1 MARIGTRRPTPGDDL
16 DAPSGPDQPGTSLAP
31 SDTAQ
36 VDTYPPELVAQVRE
50 LVAAIPDNSDSGAEA
65 IVAQLLAAETIDDL
79 NAPWDGTSGRNLAGK
94 RLTIRGISARPSSF
108 EGGAGIFLVA
118 DAVDAK
124 TGERAV
130 FTTSAL
136 APVIQLAQAYKR
148 GLFPLLVEIVVAER
162 PTARGFYPYH
172 LRVLAA
178 GRTVTH
184 DGPQTPTG

>member
-1 MARIGTRRPTPGDDL
+1 MARIGTRRPAPGDDL
-16 DAPSGPDQPGTSLAP
+16 EPSGGPDQPGTSLAQN
-31 SDTAQ
+31 DTAE
-36 VDTYPPELVAQVRE
+36 VAAYSPELVAKVRE
-50 LVAAIPDNSDSGAEA
+50 LVADIPDNSDSGAEA

-94 RLTIRGISARPSSF
+94 RLTVRGVSARPSSF

-136 APVIQLAQAYKR
+136 AVVIQLAQAHKR
-148 GLFPLLVEIVVAER
+148 QMFPLLVEVVVAER

-178 GRTVTH
+178 GRAAS
-184 DGPQTPTG
+184 GAPAPGASG